1 MIKCEEDF
9 IEETDKGV
17 KIVKAIITVPAHFNQ
32 HQRESMKW
40 AVRQASVEIPIEL
53 LNNQLLLH

>member
-32 HQRESMKW
+32 HQR
-40 AVRQASVEIPIEL
+40 
-53 LNNQLLLH
+53 